1 MDHVKRMVL
10 VALFVD
16 VLLDLLDN
24 GVKIVSIPVLVS
36 LVRMEALVN
45 LSMATL
51 TNVSVQL
58 VILAP
63 IVQQEIYVHRILA

>member
-1 MDHVKRMVL
+1 MVL